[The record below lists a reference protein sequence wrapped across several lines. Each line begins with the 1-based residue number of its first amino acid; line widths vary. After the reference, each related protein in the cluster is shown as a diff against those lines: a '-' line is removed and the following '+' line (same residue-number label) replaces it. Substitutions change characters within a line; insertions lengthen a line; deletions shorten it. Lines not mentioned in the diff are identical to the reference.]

1 MVANNTRGSWPL
13 RRWAAV
19 ISLSLLAACG
29 GDAADE
35 PREPR
40 PRPDART
47 PGQQAAPPAPQRDSA
62 APFPDGER
70 PLRDRFSLRTGEV
83 CSRFYAEAAPLQAE
97 LKRVGPRIQS
107 DRGARNRAGE
117 LIDDIQAGSGEFLR
131 RLESIPPPSSPAGR
145 QDRTRLLAS
154 TEDLLQLQR
163 DNVELAE
170 ELIFRPGKAS
180 DADRRR
186 VSELRT
192 RLGAEL
198 VEQQALLRRLD
209 VPECLPS

>member
-1 MVANNTRGSWPL
+1 MVANNTRGSRPL

-29 GDAADE
+29 GDAPDE
-35 PREPR
+35 PREPQ

-47 PGQQAAPPAPQRDSA
+47 PGQQPAPPAPQRDSA

-83 CSRFYAEAAPLQAE
+83 CSRSYAEAAPLQAE

-154 TEDLLQLQR
+154 IEDFVGLQR
-163 DNVELAE
+163 DNLDLVEDL
-170 ELIFRPGKAS
+170 LSQPDQVS
-180 DADRRR
+180 QPDRRR
-186 VSELRT
+186 LSELRT

-198 VEQQALLRRLD
+198 VEQQALLRRLA
-209 VPECLPS
+209 VPECLPR

>member
-1 MVANNTRGSWPL
+1 MRRSRPLWRG
-13 RRWAAV
+13 AALGS
-19 ISLSLLAACG
+19 ISLLAACG
-29 GDAADE
+29 GDSAGE
-35 PREPR
+35 LREPQ
-40 PRPDART
+40 PRPGART
-47 PGQQAAPPAPQRDSA
+47 PGQQPAPQRDPVPPEPA
-62 APFPDGER
+62 GEGA
-70 PLRDRFSLRTGEV
+70 LRNQFSLRTGEV

-154 TEDLLQLQR
+154 TEDLMQLQR

-186 VSELRT
+186 ASELRT

-198 VEQQALLRRLD
+198 VEQQALLRRLE

>member
-1 MVANNTRGSWPL
+1 MVADDMRRSRPLWRG
-13 RRWAAV
+13 AALGS
-19 ISLSLLAACG
+19 ISLLAACG
-29 GDAADE
+29 GDSAGE
-35 PREPR
+35 LREPQ
-40 PRPDART
+40 PRPGART
-47 PGQQAAPPAPQRDSA
+47 PGQQPAPQRDPVPPEPA
-62 APFPDGER
+62 GEGA
-70 PLRDRFSLRTGEV
+70 LRNQFSLRTGEV

-154 TEDLLQLQR
+154 TEDLMQLQR

-186 VSELRT
+186 ASELRT

-198 VEQQALLRRLD
+198 VEQQALLRRLE